1 MIQLATP
8 RAARLSFLVAGLAL
22 AVFGCGSEPPNP
34 DGRETVTGAIT
45 LNGSP
50 LIGTAGI
57 RFEPVDGGTGGGS
70 AQINEGSFVASGYDG
85 LMPGKYIV
93 RIVAVANFDKTT
105 GQPADNTVAFGNEV
119 SVQMVPP
126 EFNEKSTIEFEVVE
140 GGENVFNYDIKTDY
154 KPAMPKSTGG
164 KAEVPL

>member
-1 MIQLATP
+1 MIQKATA
-8 RAARLSFLVAGLAL
+8 RVARLSLLVAGLAL
-22 AVFGCGSEPPNP
+22 AIVGCGSEPPNP
-34 DGRETVTGAIT
+34 DGRETVTGSIT

-50 LIGTAGI
+50 LVGTAGI
-57 RFEPVDGGTGGGS
+57 RFEPVDGGNGGGS
-70 AQINEGSFVASGYDG
+70 AQLTEGSFVASGYDG

-105 GQPADNTVAFGNEV
+105 GELADNTVAFGNEV
-119 SVQMVPP
+119 SVQVVPP

-140 GGENVFNYDIKTDY
+140 GGDNVFNYDIKTDY
-154 KPAMPKSTGG
+154 KPAMPKSSSG